1 MDRYNIIKLVLFGL
15 GLVCLCVAG
24 FITSLV
30 IGFITTGILL
40 IGVSVILQKEIEN
53 IPNKKGGK

>member
-1 MDRYNIIKLVLFGL
+1 MDKYNIIKLVLFGL
-15 GLVCLCVAG
+15 GLVCLSVAG
-24 FITSLV
+24 FILNPA